1 MAGEHFEWTVDYD
14 AEAYIRLL
22 STFSGYIA
30 MLAER
35 REQLFSEIRHRLSL
49 RPQPTT
55 APRLRRRSAR
65 GPPTVGP
72 PSTSQLAIG
81 CRYAAAGSVASS
93 SVHVLRRPFDAYGM
107 TN

>member
-1 MAGEHFEWTVDYD
+1 MAGEHFDWTVDYD

-65 GPPTVGP
+65 GPP
-72 PSTSQLAIG
+72 PSTAID
-81 CRYAAAGSVASS
+81 
-93 SVHVLRRPFDAYGM
+93 VLHFRAISREPYI
-107 TN
+107 T